1 MAFVDVEK
9 FGKEGKCYEHEDGTY
24 LGKYKGPG
32 PGEPYTEGPAAA
44 RNQLR
49 TVFIFENKTLL
60 DDYPQ
65 HKVKEVPCRTGGKR
79 RTRKHKRKHKKT
91 QKRRR

>member
-1 MAFVDVEK
+1 MAFVEVRK
-9 FGKEGKCYEHEDGTY
+9 SVEGKCYEHENGTY
-24 LGKYKGPG
+24 LGKYKGTSPG
-32 PGEPYTEGPAAA
+32 APYGDDGPAAG
-44 RNQLR
+44 RFR
-49 TVFIFENKTLL
+49 PIYDFENKSLP

-65 HKVKEVPCRTGGKR
+65 PKVKEVPCRTGGKR